1 VFKEITEPLNSRKV
15 RQEDRRRD
23 KKYSSGD
30 EKTIAKDEAVRP
42 GESFCILVR

>member
-1 VFKEITEPLNSRKV
+1 LCVQRNNRAPEF
-15 RQEDRRRD
+15 QESKTRRRD